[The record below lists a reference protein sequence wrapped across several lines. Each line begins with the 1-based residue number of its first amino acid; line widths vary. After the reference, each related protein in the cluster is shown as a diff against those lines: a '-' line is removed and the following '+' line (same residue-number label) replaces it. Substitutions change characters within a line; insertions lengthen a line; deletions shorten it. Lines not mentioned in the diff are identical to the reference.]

1 MEAREMWMVGMGGAA
16 MVNSSWI
23 GGAWCARERV
33 ARGRSTLVGGLTVG
47 VVRSALAIEVAV
59 LGVWLR
65 GCVNS
70 RRASEQEVQV
80 RQIPLGDC
88 LERVLSR
95 FQRLPC

>member
-1 MEAREMWMVGMGGAA
+1 MEAREMWIVGMGGAA
-16 MVNSSWI
+16 MVNSSWK
-23 GGAWCARERV
+23 GGAWC

-59 LGVWLR
+59 LGAWLR